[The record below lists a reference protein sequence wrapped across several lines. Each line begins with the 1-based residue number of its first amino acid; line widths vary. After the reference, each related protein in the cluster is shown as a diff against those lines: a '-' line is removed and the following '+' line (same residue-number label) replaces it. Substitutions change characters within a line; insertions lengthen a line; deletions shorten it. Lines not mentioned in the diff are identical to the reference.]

1 MHLLSKF
8 ELKIPQS
15 YPQTALCH
23 SFITNWSQNTFS
35 ELRVNMPGLPAK
47 LPDMEQI
54 FFQLWE
60 FRPSPLQS
68 STSFREE
75 KAPLAVEKDLSMVYV
90 YLKAYPLGAVLSQKA
105 VIYQ

>member
-15 YPQTALCH
+15 YPQTAFCH

-54 FFQLWE
+54 FLQLWE
-60 FRPSPLQS
+60 FRPLPPTEFNVSKGCNISVTQTPYSVAAITGQS
-68 STSFREE
+68 FLLRSHRN
-75 KAPLAVEKDLSMVYV
+75 L
-90 YLKAYPLGAVLSQKA
+90 
-105 VIYQ
+105 